1 MKKVYLILSVA
12 GFIVPNI
19 PVVLESVNTGNFLLW
34 LKPGATIQG
43 MFGNR
48 ISTAFILDL
57 LFSVLV
63 FFTWTY
69 REGRKYSLTYWK
81 YWLLTVLF
89 GMAGTLP
96 LFLYDREKVIGQ
108 KPNN

>member
-19 PVVLESVNTGNFLLW
+19 PVVLESIATGNFLLW
-34 LKPGATIQG
+34 LKPGATIEG

-69 REGRKYSLTYWK
+69 REGTKYSLKYWK

-96 LFLYDREKVIGQ
+96 LFLYDREKAIGQ